1 MPDKHQAELASLLQS
16 LCDLQERATR
26 LELKFLGSLLEAA
39 IIETALQGESRR
51 HLDDPET
58 GVDILLG
65 MKLRIAFARGK
76 TNILVF
82 PRNTPPGGRNDG
94 GTS

>member
-39 IIETALQGESRR
+39 IIETALQGKAGATS
-51 HLDDPET
+51 T
-58 GVDILLG
+58 
-65 MKLRIAFARGK
+65 
-76 TNILVF
+76 T
-82 PRNTPPGGRNDG
+82 PRPVLIFCSG
-94 GTS
+94 